1 MHVLVAGSTGVLGRR
16 IVRLL
21 VGPAHQVTALTRR
34 SDQAGL
40 LRSVGA
46 NPVVTDAFD
55 LVSLAAAVK
64 RASPD
69 VIMNQLTDLTAG
81 NSTAYAA
88 LRAHG
93 TRNRMDA
100 ARAAIVGRIVCQE
113 IAWAHA
119 VDANPAGEGIP
130 LDLGAPSPAGQP
142 FRRPPR
148 WNRPPRRPP
157 NRLCCVRA
165 CSTGRTRGTSRGA
178 ARRLTP
184 ALDASSSTMTSPAS
198 SMSRPWLGH
207 RDQ

>member
-1 MHVLVAGSTGVLGRR
+1 MHVFVAGSTGVLDRR

-34 SDQAGL
+34 SDRAGL

-55 LVSLAAAVK
+55 LVSLA
-64 RASPD
+64 SPN

-81 NSTAYAA
+81 NSTACAA

-100 ARAAIVGRIVCQE
+100 ARAAIVGRIVCQK

-119 VDANPAGEGIP
+119 VDASPAGEGIP

-148 WNRPPRRPP
+148 WNRPPRRRP
-157 NRLCCVRA
+157 NRLCCVTA